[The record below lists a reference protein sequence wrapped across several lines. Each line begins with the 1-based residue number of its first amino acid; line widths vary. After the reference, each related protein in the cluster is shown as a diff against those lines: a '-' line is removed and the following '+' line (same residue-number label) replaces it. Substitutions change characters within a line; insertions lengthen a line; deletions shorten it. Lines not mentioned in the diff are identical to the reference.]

1 MVVNVSVGSICG
13 LIVFF
18 YFLFEQRD
26 LVVMQATGLQ
36 EPNTIKLR
44 MVFGEQRAKL
54 ASKHKQSE
62 CVTRVVWELVD
73 FPSDKRGELFVVS
86 FCHKEIAAAQ
96 RTERQRITLRYISSL
111 TRQGVGQSTR
121 GRTRVPASIR
131 ARISLLIVQPT
142 GAN

>member
-1 MVVNVSVGSICG
+1 
-13 LIVFF
+13 
-18 YFLFEQRD
+18 
-26 LVVMQATGLQ
+26 MQATGLQ
-36 EPNTIKLR
+36 EPDTIKLR

-96 RTERQRITLRYISSL
+96 RIERQRITLRYY
-111 TRQGVGQSTR
+111 Q
-121 GRTRVPASIR
+121 A
-131 ARISLLIVQPT
+131 
-142 GAN
+142 